1 MLKVAL
7 LNWLV
12 INSVLSVDD
21 KVPYVYRVLPTASI
35 KQKRNKWLTDSL
47 DNQEPEEIIEER
59 MDICQIR
66 LG

>member
-21 KVPYVYRVLPTASI
+21 KVPYVYRVLPTASV

-59 MDICQIR
+59 VDTCQMKM
-66 LG
+66 